1 MEVKITETAKKTA
14 GLLRTTAEV
23 LQGVRSVAVELN
35 AGAAAAPAKD
45 LAPMIA
51 EGISERID
59 AVRAISEAAQEAA
72 ESAKAVADDAKSVA
86 DSAGVAATAASI
98 TANAAKTTADNVQD
112 AADNARSAAD
122 KAQATADK
130 AQSTADKAQDA
141 ADGNTALLGAITAS
155 AVWPKPND
163 TAPLRIVA
171 TQDKLQAVVSRGEL
185 VWAAE
190 DADVIKFVRAEGG
203 SGTATVALNTTD
215 KNYSLTLGAGE
226 GKAVLPATITDITT
240 SADNDIEHVRL
251 RGKLNKSGIQ
261 FNQKFPNLK
270 TADLAGL
277 DMSGLTSLLQLF
289 RDCGGATVIDVS
301 GWDTSGMTSLAQV
314 FYDCQNLISLDVS
327 SWDTSGVTNMDSLFY
342 NCRVLTTLD
351 LSSFDTSKVVN
362 MNYFFNNLR
371 ALTTLKFDTLDM
383 GSVTS
388 ATAIFRNNNALTTV
402 TGTITGLKVSLD
414 LNSCPLTNA
423 SAMVFI
429 NGLAEVSTAQTITFK
444 ATTYATLTE
453 EQLAI
458 ATSKGWTVTSA

>member
-1 MEVKITETAKKTA
+1 MIKESLTSLVDKVIGKTGQLHSPAWWMHRIFSKVDEELTEVDN
-14 GLLRTTAEV
+14 V
-23 LQGVRSVAVELN
+23 
-35 AGAAAAPAKD
+35 
-45 LAPMIA
+45 
-51 EGISERID
+51 
-59 AVRAISEAAQEAA
+59 
-72 ESAKAVADDAKSVA
+72 
-86 DSAGVAATAASI
+86 
-98 TANAAKTTADNVQD
+98 ANAAKA
-112 AADNARSAAD
+112 
-122 KAQATADK
+122 
-130 AQSTADKAQDA
+130 TADKAQDA

-163 TAPLRIVA
+163 TAPLKIVA

-203 SGTATVALNTTD
+203 TGTATVALNTTD

-277 DMSGLTSLLQLF
+277 DMSGLTSLLRMF

-301 GWDTSGMTSLAQV
+301 GWDTSGMTSLEQV
-314 FYDCQNLISLDVS
+314 FYGCRALTSIDVSKWDTSKVTNLYCLCYNCRNLTSLDVS
-327 SWDTSGVTNMDSLFY
+327 KW
-342 NCRVLTTLD
+342 
-351 LSSFDTSKVVN
+351 DTSKVTTID
-362 MNYFFNNLR
+362 R
-371 ALTTLKFDTLDM
+371 ALYGCEALTSLDLSGWDTSKVTNFSHFLYGDTAITTLKFGTWDM
-383 GSVTS
+383 SS
-388 ATAIFRNNNALTTV
+388 ATSVQNMFGYCNALTTV
-402 TGTITGLKVSLD
+402 TGTITGIKLSLD

-429 NGLAEVSTAQTITFK
+429 NGLAEVTTAQTITFK

-458 ATSKGWTVTSA
+458 ATSKGWTVAGA